1 MYSIINKRKIS
12 NTNSFQLNE
21 ATKRQVGKNIGLLD
35 RVQSYT
41 TLIGTKGTAGK
52 QGKTVMTRIL
62 NSLGLGDAPI
72 LVFLLGIVVVL
83 AVGWIL
89 RGCIGASSS
98 DRSTYI
104 LFIQQCFTIWLWLL
118 IILIILN
125 FLLNMIFL

>member
-1 MYSIINKRKIS
+1 MQNNPLDNLGK
-12 NTNSFQLNE
+12 

-52 QGKTVMTRIL
+52 PGKQGETVTTRIL
-62 NSLGLGDAPI
+62 NSLGLGNAPI
-72 LVFLLGIVVVL
+72 LVFLLGIVFVIL
-83 AVGWIL
+83 VGWIL

-118 IILIILN
+118 VILIVLN